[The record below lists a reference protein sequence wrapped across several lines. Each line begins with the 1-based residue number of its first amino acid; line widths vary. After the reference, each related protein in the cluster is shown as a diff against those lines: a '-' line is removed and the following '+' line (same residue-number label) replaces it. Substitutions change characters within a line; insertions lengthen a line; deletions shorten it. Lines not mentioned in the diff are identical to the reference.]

1 MSFREADKMTSQGG
15 DPKPS
20 ILKAYIA
27 VFPRRL
33 EKNILSARQKSVVR
47 VRGGGGTRTETLV
60 GEQRSALWVPLVS
73 SRPFVPLAAQS
84 A

>member
-1 MSFREADKMTSQGG
+1 MSFREADKMTSPGG

-33 EKNILSARQKSVVR
+33 GKNILSARQKSVVM
-47 VRGGGGTRTETLV
+47 VRGGGGTYRNFGRGTAQCTV
-60 GEQRSALWVPLVS
+60 GTS
-73 SRPFVPLAAQS
+73 SL
-84 A
+84 